1 MQSYFCLLGLHC
13 LVKDGLHMPGTEHK
27 RKKKSLLSRIHI
39 LVEETQADMT
49 GGALIRTSEENK
61 AE

>member
-1 MQSYFCLLGLHC
+1 M
-13 LVKDGLHMPGTEHK
+13 KDGLHMPGTEHK

>member
-1 MQSYFCLLGLHC
+1 MVYTCQVLNTRG
-13 LVKDGLHMPGTEHK
+13 
-27 RKKKSLLSRIHI
+27 KKKSLLSRIHI